1 MCTSFRIHRGRLRR
15 VSAGFTLIEV
25 LVALSVAGITFV
37 SLYAGIGQSF
47 KFLQSARHRLRA
59 TQILTEKLEVIRLYN
74 WSQINTPGFVPAT
87 FTDYYTPGTNV
98 NSGIVYNGTIAIA
111 GAPVPASYTNTTL
124 KVIVQVNWVSGGVSQ
139 QESMETLVSE
149 YGVQNYVY

>member
-59 TQILTEKLEVIRLYN
+59 TQIL
-74 WSQINTPGFVPAT
+74 PAT

-139 QESMETLVSE
+139 QESMGTLVSE